1 MSGTMIM
8 KQQRSKLS
16 TLAALSVAWEV
27 NFSLFDALDEA
38 EASARRQP
46 ERTPAAISP
55 RRPVQIRVHTPV
67 PAR

>member
-1 MSGTMIM
+1 M

-38 EASARRQP
+38 EASAARNPDRR
-46 ERTPAAISP
+46 PAAINP
-55 RRPVQIRVHTPV
+55 RRAVQIRTQTPLQM
-67 PAR
+67 R